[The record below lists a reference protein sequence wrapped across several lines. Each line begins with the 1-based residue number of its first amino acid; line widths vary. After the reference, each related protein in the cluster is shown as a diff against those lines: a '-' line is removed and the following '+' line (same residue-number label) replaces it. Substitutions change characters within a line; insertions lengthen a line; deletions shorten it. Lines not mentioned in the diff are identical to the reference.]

1 MPGSRTP
8 GPTGTQPPSPRPLP
22 TAPRPGPIGTE
33 VRFPTLEVFAA
44 LHGDLFASDARP
56 LTQRELDTARPIFGS
71 SLAYEAV
78 RIVVAPFAN
87 APTTLGNFIR
97 ISPEIRRQG
106 LPDST
111 LIHELTHIWQFQ
123 TRGMRYMSN
132 SLCAQ
137 VTAIITEGDR
147 NYAYD
152 LTGTDVVRA
161 GSIDRL
167 PAEKQAMFV
176 ELTFMQGSLIFPGS
190 PRAQRMRQHPICQSM
205 LREVQA
211 ARPLLLGQ
219 IIEEAAFGPGSGRM
233 IPGAPGTERDISPT
247 VPLIRFDF

>member
-8 GPTGTQPPSPRPLP
+8 GPTGSQPPSARPSP
-22 TAPRPGPIGTE
+22 TQHRPGPVGSEI
-33 VRFPTLEVFAA
+33 RFPTLEVFAA
-44 LHGDLFASDARP
+44 LHGDLLSSEARG
-56 LTQRELDTARPIFGS
+56 LTQRELDVARPIFAS
-71 SLAYEAV
+71 SIAYEAV

-97 ISPEIRRQG
+97 VSPEIRRQG
-106 LPDST
+106 MPDST

-176 ELTFMQGSLIFPGS
+176 ELWFMQGALIFPGAS
-190 PRAQRMRQHPICQSM
+190 GAQRMREHPVCQNM
-205 LREVQA
+205 IREVQA
-211 ARPLLLGQ
+211 GRPLLLGQ

-233 IPGAPGTERDISPT
+233 IPGAPGTERATPT
-247 VPLIRFDF
+247 VPLFRFDF